1 MVMTIVP
8 LACYWALATI
18 IAWIVL
24 TITSPIGYSIHGVT
38 NLARHLYFN
47 TIEVFVLCLQLV
59 RTLHLHANRRLID
72 HFRLQ
77 FAVVL
82 AWMGYAFTRNSFDSV
97 LESNSSASSGTA
109 MAT

>member
-18 IAWIVL
+18 IAWIIL
-24 TITSPIGYSIHGVT
+24 TITAPIGYSINGVT

-59 RTLHLHANRRLID
+59 RCS
-72 HFRLQ
+72 
-77 FAVVL
+77 
-82 AWMGYAFTRNSFDSV
+82 WK
-97 LESNSSASSGTA
+97 
-109 MAT
+109 